1 MKPRFVWMRPVLGIL
16 ICLGF
21 LGLTGYLTSQIFTI
35 GFSNVA
41 KEILVIWGMCTQ
53 ALILMVKD
61 GFGFY
66 FGTSQ
71 GSAHK
76 AETID
81 RALNGT
87 ITPAPEPSE

>member
-1 MKPRFVWMRPVLGIL
+1 MTPRYVWMRPWLGSL
-16 ICLGF
+16 ITIGF
-21 LGLTGYLTSQIFTI
+21 LVLTGYLTRKVISV
-35 GFSNVA
+35 GADNVS
-41 KEILVIWGMCTQ
+41 KEILVIWGMATQ

-71 GSAHK
+71 GSANK

-81 RALNGT
+81 RALNGRLS
-87 ITPAPEPSE
+87 PEEPE